1 MSQVADGAQTLWI
14 VSRESF
20 GGFGL
25 LGGSDWKTHVACCW
39 RHQFDKT
46 LARPGYAVCGGFP
59 DVDASGAV
67 GLRGAPVGFADV

>member
-1 MSQVADGAQTLWI
+1 MSVVSTDGVL
-14 VSRESF
+14 EMLEE
-20 GGFGL
+20 GGL
-25 LGGSDWKTHVACCW
+25 KTHVACCW